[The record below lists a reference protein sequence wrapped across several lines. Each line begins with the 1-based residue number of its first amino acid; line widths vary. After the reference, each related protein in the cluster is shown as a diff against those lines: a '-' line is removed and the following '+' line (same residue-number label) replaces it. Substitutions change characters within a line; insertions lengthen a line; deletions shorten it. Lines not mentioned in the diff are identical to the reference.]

1 MTSIRRKLLF
11 TLLAALLAAG
21 FSAAAATFFS
31 AQAEFNDFLDA
42 HLRETAESL
51 ADSVR
56 SIKKR
61 VTSGG
66 SGVLRDIYTMFLT
79 YHHILPDEVGR
90 QNPWVLF
97 KMLDGLNEDTED
109 YDNEHLRMF
118 YGEEV

>member
-56 SIKKR
+56 S
-61 VTSGG
+61 S
-66 SGVLRDIYTMFLT
+66 MPM
-79 YHHILPDEVGR
+79 HAP
-90 QNPWVLF
+90 
-97 KMLDGLNEDTED
+97 
-109 YDNEHLRMF
+109 EHLRATASSFRSTTLPTIVCGNVRILQPCHCLTVLVLDYQKWM
-118 YGEEV
+118 GVIGVPIP